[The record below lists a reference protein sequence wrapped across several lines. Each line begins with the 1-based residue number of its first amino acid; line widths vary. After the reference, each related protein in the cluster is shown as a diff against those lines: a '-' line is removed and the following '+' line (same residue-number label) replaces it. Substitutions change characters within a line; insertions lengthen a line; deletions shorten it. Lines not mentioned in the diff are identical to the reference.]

1 MPSLAILELSEKTE
15 AMPFNL
21 KGGKKKKSTKSKKL
35 SFQHEESDIA
45 KYRQMMKGLSY
56 LKVVTG

>member
-1 MPSLAILELSEKTE
+1 MPSLAILELSEMIE

-21 KGGKKKKSTKSKKL
+21 KGGKKNTKSKNL
-35 SFQHEESDIA
+35 SFQHEESDTA